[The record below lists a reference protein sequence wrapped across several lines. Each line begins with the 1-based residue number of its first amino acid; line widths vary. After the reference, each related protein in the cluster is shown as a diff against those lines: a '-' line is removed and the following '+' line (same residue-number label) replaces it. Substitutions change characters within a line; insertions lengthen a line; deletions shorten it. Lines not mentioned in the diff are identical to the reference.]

1 MPLCIN
7 SLGVDTER
15 HTHIHMSRT
24 KSISRNQVVLKFSTT
39 LLRNCYCNE
48 YMYTDIVRIT

>member
-7 SLGVDTER
+7 SLEVDTER
-15 HTHIHMSRT
+15 HTYIHMSWK
-24 KSISRNQVVLKFSTT
+24 KSISRNEAVLKFSTT